1 MAQKENNNPDSFIG
15 NTSSKNNEASGA
27 DKKKCKPVS
36 YEHTLFAQKP
46 DDIGT
51 EKRIDAHSLFSMFTA
66 NMIKKRIKW
75 FR

>member
-1 MAQKENNNPDSFIG
+1 MTQKENNNQDSFTENIL
-15 NTSSKNNEASGA
+15 NDEASGT

-36 YEHTLFAQKP
+36 YEHTLFTQKP

-66 NMIKKRIKW
+66 NMIKKGIKW